1 MKAMGAVKA
10 VADTHVHG
18 KSPAGERGARK
29 SAEGP
34 AHKAPCAAAP
44 SAASV
49 APAHSADHAGERFH
63 HHHSHAPGS
72 RHVAGHHLLQVEDL
86 VVEFASAAGRT
97 RPIDGLNVSV
107 HAGEVVALAGPS
119 GAGKTLLA
127 DALLGM
133 YAPGA
138 EVRGTIFF
146 DGVRQT
152 AESLRRLRGREVA
165 LVPQGVSSLDPLMR
179 VGRQVG
185 GDAARRA
192 ELFARYRLD
201 ASVERLYPFELSGGM
216 ARRVLLICA
225 LMSDPRLLV
234 ADEPTTG
241 LDLELAVRA
250 AEDLRAFADDGGG
263 VLLITHDIELALR
276 VADRI
281 AVFTDGAVVEETDVA
296 GFSSPETLLHPFSRR
311 LWHALPAH
319 GFRDVG
325 DAGEGAAPTGNPD
338 ADTEGAASA
347 KPQFGGEGASA
358 GASTAGEEVWA

>member
-1 MKAMGAVKA
+1 MKVMGSVKA
-10 VADTHVHG
+10 EADVHVHAHG
-18 KSPAGERGARK
+18 ESPAGGEA
-29 SAEGP
+29 
-34 AHKAPCAAAP
+34 AHKAPCAAVP
-44 SAASV
+44 SAAS
-49 APAHSADHAGERFH
+49 AASAHSADHAGERFH

-97 RPIDGLNVSV
+97 RPIDSLNVSV

-185 GDAARRA
+185 GDVARRA

-216 ARRVLLICA
+216 ARRILLICA

-250 AEDLRAFADDGGG
+250 AEDLRAFADGGGG

-281 AVFTDGAVVEETDVA
+281 AVFADGAVVEETDVA
-296 GFSSPETLLHPFSRR
+296 GFSSPNTLLHPFSRR

-325 DAGEGAAPTGNPD
+325 DAVEGAAP
-338 ADTEGAASA
+338 A
-347 KPQFGGEGASA
+347 KPQLDGEGVPA
-358 GASTAGEEVWA
+358 GASPAGERVRA

>member
-1 MKAMGAVKA
+1 MKGVTGVADAKGMMGSVKA
-10 VADTHVHG
+10 VAGV
-18 KSPAGERGARK
+18 K
-29 SAEGP
+29 SAKDAANVANAADAAGAANAVNVTDAAG
-34 AHKAPCAAAP
+34 AH
-44 SAASV
+44 
-49 APAHSADHAGERFH
+49 AHSADHAGERFH
-63 HHHSHAPGS
+63 HHHTHTPDS

-86 VVEFASAAGRT
+86 VVEFAAGGT

-107 HAGEVVALAGPS
+107 HVGEIVALVGPS

-138 EVRGTIFF
+138 SVRGTIFF
-146 DGVRQT
+146 DGAAQT
-152 AESLRRLRGREVA
+152 ADSLRRLRGREVA

-179 VGRQVG
+179 VGRQIG
-185 GDAARRA
+185 GDMARRA
-192 ELFARYRLD
+192 ELFARYRLEQG
-201 ASVERLYPFELSGGM
+201 VERLYPFELSGGM

-250 AEDLRAFADDGGG
+250 MEDLRAFADAGGG
-263 VLLITHDIELALR
+263 VLLITHDVELALR

-281 AVFTDGAVVEETDVA
+281 AVFTDGRVVEETDVA
-296 GFSSPETLLHPFSRR
+296 GFASPDTLAHPFSRR

-325 DAGEGAAPTGNPD
+325 
-338 ADTEGAASA
+338 
-347 KPQFGGEGASA
+347 
-358 GASTAGEEVWA
+358 EEERA

>member
-1 MKAMGAVKA
+1 MKVMGSVKA
-10 VADTHVHG
+10 EADVHVHAHG
-18 KSPAGERGARK
+18 ESPAGEEA
-29 SAEGP
+29 
-34 AHKAPCAAAP
+34 AHKAPCAAVP
-44 SAASV
+44 SAAS
-49 APAHSADHAGERFH
+49 AASAHSADHAGERFH

-97 RPIDGLNVSV
+97 RPIDSLNVSV

-185 GDAARRA
+185 GDVARRA

-250 AEDLRAFADDGGG
+250 AEDLRAFADGGGG

-281 AVFTDGAVVEETDVA
+281 AVFADGAVVEETDVA
-296 GFSSPETLLHPFSRR
+296 GFSSPNTLSHPFSRR

-325 DAGEGAAPTGNPD
+325 DVVEGAAP
-338 ADTEGAASA
+338 A
-347 KPQFGGEGASA
+347 KPQLDGEGVPA
-358 GASTAGEEVWA
+358 GASPAGEKVRA